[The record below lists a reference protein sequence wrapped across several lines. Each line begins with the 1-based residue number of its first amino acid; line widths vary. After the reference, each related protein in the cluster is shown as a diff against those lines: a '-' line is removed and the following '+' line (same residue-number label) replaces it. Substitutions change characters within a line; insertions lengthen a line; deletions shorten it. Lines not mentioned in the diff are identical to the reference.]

1 MDFLRKKWVI
11 QENSEEEI
19 NKCAKIKMTDN
30 YPVLVKKKK
39 KSYTAV
45 EM

>member
-1 MDFLRKKWVI
+1 MDFLGKKWVI

-19 NKCAKIKMTDN
+19 NKYAKIKMTDN

-39 KSYTAV
+39 SYTTV